1 MMKVLPS
8 KPLHMAV
15 ISFKT
20 DDEFRSK
27 LEALAQKKGINISA
41 YIKLTLTQTMNGE
54 LVEITEN
61 GLTVAEE
68 LAILAADKKDKV
80 SGPFT
85 ETKDLMKALDG

>member
-1 MMKVLPS
+1 
-8 KPLHMAV
+8 MAV

-20 DDEFRSK
+20 DDEFKSK
-27 LEALAQKKGINISA
+27 LEALAQKKGINTSA

-54 LVEITEN
+54 LAEMTEN

-68 LAILAADKKDKV
+68 LAILAADKKDVV

-85 ETKDLMKALDG
+85 ETAGLMKALGNL